1 MKFKYIFFVFIF
13 LFLLGSIASVSASC
27 YEDIS
32 TVSIDDSVLN
42 DVDAVGTFDE
52 DLYDV
57 SDSSNSK
64 LKDDGDAEKLSL
76 IW

>member
-1 MKFKYIFFVFIF
+1 MVLIF
-13 LFLLGSIASVSASC
+13 LFLLSSIASVSASC